1 MHLSGFNLGHASSG
15 FYNRNVS
22 VGFESTYIGSKKITN
37 DLMNLKAGIIPNGIK
52 IRYDSSGI
60 ISKSIEDIYMLATNS
75 KPLELEDYLDY
86 INTYDPDE
94 TKDCDIER
102 KLKAFVQAMKE
113 NHIPKHEMTQL
124 LIKYNDGNFL
134 GENVTLAF
142 GADIVPF
149 TEEDRDALRGNKR
162 GFVRPLD
169 SYDPHIHRKV
179 LIRKQFSNGAK
190 PIYFL
195 LDTGSLNIVKTDPQD
210 LFGKY
215 NFSFEN
221 KKQQERMGKLE

>member
-1 MHLSGFNLGHASSG
+1 MHLSGFNLGHALSG

-22 VGFESTYIGSKKITN
+22 VEFESTYIGSKKITN

-60 ISKSIEDIYMLATNS
+60 ISKSIEEIYMLATNS

-86 INTYDPDE
+86 INTYEPDE

-102 KLKAFVQAMKE
+102 KLKAFAQAMKE

-142 GADIVPF
+142 GADIAPF
-149 TEEDRDALRGNKR
+149 TKEDRDALMGNKSR
-162 GFVRPLD
+162 FVRPLD

-190 PIYFL
+190 SMYFL
-195 LDTGSLNIVKTDPQD
+195 LDTASLNIIQIEPKD
-210 LFGKY
+210 LSSKY

-221 KKQQERMGKLE
+221 KKQEKKMGELE